1 MVKITINDKVSKL
14 KEKSKA
20 KNTQDKYEG
29 DWLKFIDYCK
39 DKYKC
44 SPLDVDDLDSA
55 YALTANYMDWLHE
68 DPEAKLLKGK
78 SLIKGR
84 ETINNNPYSR
94 SSYKSSTIQRILASI
109 TYKYRINGFPFDR
122 KNPNIAETIS
132 AIVRDEKNQKSGQA
146 RELLKSDI
154 VQVIDA
160 IPNNNED
167 LRNIRDKA
175 LILVGFYSFCRRSE
189 LLGMQYEHL
198 NFADDGIQILIPFSK
213 TDQTGEGRVIF
224 LPKTN
229 DNYCPNSALNEWL
242 EQAMINSGPLFY
254 KINKSNIVEKYT
266 LNQKNN
272 KVSLTDTH
280 FVLILKKRSDS
291 AGLENTKKISGHSLR
306 IGAIT
311 QARMNGVPT
320 HEIMAQSGHKTTQ
333 MIDRYTKISNIRENS
348 AAKKI

>member
-1 MVKITINDKVSKL
+1 MVKITINEKVSKL

-154 VQVIDA
+154 VKVIDT

-189 LLGMQYEHL
+189 VL
-198 NFADDGIQILIPFSK
+198 NMRFEDLTITDNSIIVLIPYSK
-213 TDQTGEGRVIF
+213 TDQKGEGRQIL
-224 LPKTN
+224 LPLKK
-229 DNYCPNSALNEWL
+229 DRYCPVKSLKNWIEVA
-242 EQAMINSGPLFY
+242 QIQTGPLFY
-254 KINKSNIVEKYT
+254 KIIKSNIT
-266 LNQKNN
+266 
-272 KVSLTDTH
+272 
-280 FVLILKKRSDS
+280 
-291 AGLENTKKISGHSLR
+291 NT
-306 IGAIT
+306 T
-311 QARMNGVPT
+311 
-320 HEIMAQSGHKTTQ
+320 
-333 MIDRYTKISNIRENS
+333 
-348 AAKKI
+348 

>member
-44 SPLDVDDLDSA
+44 GPLDVDDLDSA

-68 DPEAKLLKGK
+68 DPEAKLMKGK

-146 RELLKSDI
+146 RELLKNDI
-154 VQVIDA
+154 VQIIDA
-160 IPNNNED
+160 MPNNNED

-189 LLGMQYEHL
+189 ILG
-198 NFADDGIQILIPFSK
+198 IK
-213 TDQTGEGRVIF
+213 RV
-224 LPKTN
+224 
-229 DNYCPNSALNEWL
+229 
-242 EQAMINSGPLFY
+242 
-254 KINKSNIVEKYT
+254 
-266 LNQKNN
+266 
-272 KVSLTDTH
+272 
-280 FVLILKKRSDS
+280 
-291 AGLENTKKISGHSLR
+291 
-306 IGAIT
+306 
-311 QARMNGVPT
+311 
-320 HEIMAQSGHKTTQ
+320 
-333 MIDRYTKISNIRENS
+333 
-348 AAKKI
+348 

>member
-44 SPLDVDDLDSA
+44 GPLDVDDLDSA

-109 TYKYRINGFPFDR
+109 TYKYRINGFSFDR

-146 RELLKSDI
+146 KELLKSDI
-154 VQVIDA
+154 VQIIDA

-175 LILVGFYSFCRRSE
+175 LVLVGFYSFCRRSE

-198 NFADDGIQILIPFSK
+198 NFVDDGIQILIPFSK
-213 TDQTGEGRVIF
+213 TDQTGQGRVIF

-254 KINKSNIVEKYT
+254 KINKSNTVEKYT

-291 AGLENTKKISGHSLR
+291 AGLEDTKKISGHSLR

-333 MIDRYTKISNIRENS
+333 MIDRYTKLSNIRETS